1 MFLDMEIPHPL
12 CPIFWIKIF
21 LKMEQ
26 KNLTSKII
34 EKALEIHSVLGPGL
48 PERVY
53 ETCLEYELNEAGL
66 LVERQLG
73 IPIQYKKIQFNE
85 GYCIDLLAERTVVLE
100 IKAVEKLNE
109 VHTAQILSYMRLG
122 GFPIGLLINFNL
134 KSLKDGIRRFVLTP

>member
-1 MFLDMEIPHPL
+1 
-12 CPIFWIKIF
+12 
-21 LKMEQ
+21 MEQ

-48 PERVY
+48 LERVY

-73 IPIQYKKIQFNE
+73 IPIQYKKIHFNE

-122 GFPIGLLINFNL
+122 GFPVGLLINFNA
-134 KSLKDGIRRFVLTP
+134 KSLKDGIQRFVLTP

>member
-1 MFLDMEIPHPL
+1 
-12 CPIFWIKIF
+12 
-21 LKMEQ
+21 MEQ

-48 PERVY
+48 LERVY